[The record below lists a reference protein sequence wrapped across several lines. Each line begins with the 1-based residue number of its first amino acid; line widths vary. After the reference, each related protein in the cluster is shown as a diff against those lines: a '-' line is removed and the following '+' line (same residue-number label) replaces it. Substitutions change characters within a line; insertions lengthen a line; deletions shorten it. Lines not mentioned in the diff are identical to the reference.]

1 MMEFYG
7 FSILFKLTVLTTLLL
22 IVWEVHLISAKAMI
36 ERWSLSKKEIPWSY
50 HHPKYLPKKY
60 NAPCPPDKVCDP
72 EIYNV
77 CYRYNSID
85 GSINRQ
91 SILGKYGVDKFC
103 FPQNPKGRSGLR
115 GRGELFRWGPN
126 HYVQYVIS
134 RGVNV
139 REYLVVN
146 SHDKKNIIFPG
157 EFVDNS
163 RNITFP
169 PMLLNFIESN
179 LSEKYPENVV
189 QDIIKNAL
197 KNRILRYHG
206 YYADDRNTDNAWMET
221 LIYDIND
228 SDDSN
233 LGLLDTEHLTN
244 SLNLT
249 WKIIDK
255 SVIDSKIEVIVKR
268 ARLTF
273 GQKVASIIRS
283 ALKALRD
290 ENKAGIMFAFGD
302 AVNNFVGLSAIVIT
316 LVDMHFINN
325 KDIHS
330 SMHFSSHCLWDL
342 EQQKKISH
350 RKTMWQMTDKEG
362 SCGI

>member
-1 MMEFYG
+1 MEFCG
-7 FSILFKLTVLTTLLL
+7 FIILFKLTVLTTLLL
-22 IVWEVHLISAKAMI
+22 IVGEVHLISAKTMVYKKYYPNTKI

-60 NAPCPPDKVCDP
+60 NAPCPPGKVCDT
-72 EIYNV
+72 ENYDV

-85 GSINRQ
+85 GSVNRQ

-146 SHDKKNIIFPG
+146 SDDKKNVIFPG

-189 QDIIKNAL
+189 QEIIENAL

-228 SDDSN
+228 SGDSN

-249 WKIIDK
+249 WKTIDK
-255 SVIDSKIEVIVKR
+255 SVIDSKIQVIVKR

-316 LVDMHFINN
+316 LVDM
-325 KDIHS
+325 
-330 SMHFSSHCLWDL
+330 

-350 RKTMWQMTDKEG
+350 RKTTWQMTDKEG